1 MNSQSKLFL
10 GVFLLLFVFGMIF
23 LSTLFLFGKSEYL
36 TLGIITQLMILGNF
50 LLWRYSK
57 MAEITPFYPFLVYL
71 LNWLC
76 SLFVRSYTGY
86 YLSLSRVDERKKLN
100 KKQQ

>member
-50 LLWRYSK
+50 LLWRYSTRWQK
-57 MAEITPFYPFLVYL
+57 L
-71 LNWLC
+71 LNTAPYFAYF
-76 SLFVRSYTGY
+76 LFI
-86 YLSLSRVDERKKLN
+86 
-100 KKQQ
+100 

>member
-50 LLWRYSK
+50 LLWRYSTRWQK
-57 MAEITPFYPFLVYL
+57 LLHRPLLLFFIYL
-71 LNWLC
+71 LKIM
-76 SLFVRSYTGY
+76 LFIVILAISSHF
-86 YLSLSRVDERKKLN
+86 LL
-100 KKQQ
+100 